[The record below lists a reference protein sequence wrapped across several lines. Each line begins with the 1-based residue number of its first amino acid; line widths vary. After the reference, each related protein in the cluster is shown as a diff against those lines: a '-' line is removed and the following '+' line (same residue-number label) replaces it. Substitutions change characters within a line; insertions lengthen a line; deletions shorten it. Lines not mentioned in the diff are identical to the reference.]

1 MKKKYK
7 YKVSI
12 SRYGGEHTIGT
23 IPTKVA
29 NWWLENQTADEFEE
43 YILSNFDLVTLTFVI
58 WVDKKC
64 S

>member
-29 NWWLENQTADEFEE
+29 NWWLENKTADEFEE
-43 YILSNFDLVTLTFVI
+43 YILSHD
-58 WVDKKC
+58 WEED
-64 S
+64 